1 MPTPAAEPVAV
12 PATSLVAVPAG
23 QREAAEFLARLTGGS
38 VVETHISAVF
48 LGAEEAFKLKKAV
61 DFGFLDFTTLAER
74 ERLTKFE
81 HALNA
86 PHAPGLYLGAVPITR
101 GADGTLRLGG
111 EGTPLEWVLRM
122 KRLPPEAFFA
132 GAVPDALLDPL
143 ADAVVALH
151 AAAPGRDADGRMIRV
166 ITGNQ
171 AAALSAGLGEARVA
185 AWAEAA
191 LAAEARLAPWL
202 GQRAAQGF
210 VRRCHGD
217 LHLGNICLLEGRPT
231 PFDALEFDEALAT
244 IDVGYDLAFLLMD
257 LEQHGSRAAAN
268 RVLNRYL
275 ARTGDVALLRG
286 LPLWLSLRALI
297 RAHVAARSGQD
308 GAALLDAALG
318 YLQPPP
324 ARLVAVGGLQGTG
337 KSFLARRLAPELG
350 AAPGA
355 VILRSDEIRKR
366 QAGVTPETRLPPA
379 AYAPEASASVFAEL
393 RDLARM
399 ALAAGHCVIADAVFQ
414 RPAERDGLAALSPG
428 FTGLWLEAPL
438 DLLRARVAARLA
450 APVGDASDA
459 TPDVLEEAARRDVGE
474 ITWHR
479 LDAAAGTEVMAR
491 KLLDLPPPVSP

>member
-1 MPTPAAEPVAV
+1 MTIPAI
-12 PATSLVAVPAG
+12 
-23 QREAAEFLARLTGGS
+23 QQEAADFLARLTGGMI
-38 VVETHISAVF
+38 VETHISAVF
-48 LGAEEAFKLKKAV
+48 LGGQDAYKLKKSV

-86 PHAPGLYLGAVPITR
+86 PHAPALYLGAMPLTR
-101 GADGTLRLGG
+101 GPEGALRLGG
-111 EGTPLEWVLRM
+111 EGPAVEWVLHM

-132 GAVPDALLDPL
+132 GPLPPNLLDPL

-151 AAAPGRDADGRMIRV
+151 ATAPRREADGRMIHV

-171 AAALSAGLGEARVA
+171 AAALSAGLPEDRVA

-202 GQRAAQGF
+202 WERAAAGF
-210 VRRCHGD
+210 LRRCHGD

-257 LEQHGSRAAAN
+257 LDQRDSRAAAN

-308 GAALLDAALG
+308 GMPLLVAALA
-318 YLQPPP
+318 YLTPAP

-337 KSFLARRLAPELG
+337 KSFLARRLAPDLG

-366 QAGVTPETRLPPA
+366 QAGVPPETRLPPE
-379 AYAPEASASVFAEL
+379 AYAPEASAAVFAEL
-393 RDLARM
+393 NRFA
-399 ALAAGHCVIADAVFQ
+399 ALALEAGHSVIADAVFQ
-414 RPAERDGLAALSPG
+414 RAPERAALAALHPG

-438 DLLRARVAARLA
+438 DLLRSRIAARH
-450 APVGDASDA
+450 GDASDA
-459 TPDVLEEAARRDVGE
+459 TPEVLAATAGRDTGE

-479 LDAAAGTEVMAR
+479 LDAAARTEEMAR
-491 KLLDLPPPVSP
+491 KLLDLPPQVSP